1 MKRLVALLLCLMLP
15 VSFAL
20 AETPDGKFPGF
31 YTPPAM
37 NEGQYPIAGE
47 NLTLT
52 YWMPINAG
60 AANFISSYDENP
72 SYQYIQEQTGVDI
85 QFIHPAAGT
94 EKESFQLLLGGDLP
108 DMILLPNGSYYTGD
122 LQAMYEDGIIIDLTP
137 YLDEYAPQYKQVS
150 SENDLAVAQCYSD
163 GKALGFYKITYAD
176 KMPYVR
182 VNTNKDWLDEM
193 GVAEPKT
200 IAEYEAYFDW
210 ILANKPGVTPIF
222 VGTFSGTGSMEMNL
236 FTGAFDF
243 LYSWYVTK
251 DDSTKVAYWANSP
264 EYKEFLTMMNSW
276 YNKGYLGKDFLG
288 MTMTE
293 AQAQFDAG
301 KLGAIVDSVDATYSR
316 VTALGENGFTTTNLP
331 YMRKEADSVLGSGLA
346 NTPVGDGGE
355 WVTVITTACKHP
367 ELAVQY
373 LNYGYTYEGSLPF
386 TFGLE
391 GVHWNWGEDG
401 VPKFTDEIL
410 NNPKGMTISNVSYA
424 LKIHFGAKYCY
435 PDSIGHPGT
444 ASNTEALRIRTMWKG
459 DTNEQNFLQLPPV
472 KLTAEESAERTE
484 LMTQVDTYAK
494 EMMVKYITGA
504 ESLDTFD
511 SYIQE
516 VNEYG
521 LTRATEITQG
531 ALDRFLGK

>member
-1 MKRLVALLLCLMLP
+1 MKKLVVLFLCLMLL
-15 VSFAL
+15 VSVAF
-20 AETPDGKFPGF
+20 AETEDGKLPGF
-31 YTPPAM
+31 YTPPAI
-37 NEGQYPIAGE
+37 NEGQYPIEGD
-47 NLTLT
+47 NLKLT
-52 YWMPINAG
+52 YWMPLNAG

-72 SYQYIQEQTGVDI
+72 SYQLIQKETGVDI
-85 QFIHPAAGT
+85 EFIHPASGT

-108 DMILLPNGSYYTGD
+108 DMILLPRGDYYTGD
-122 LQAMYEDGIIIDLTP
+122 LQAMYDDGIIIDLTP

-150 SENDLAVAQCYSD
+150 SETDLAVAQCYSD

-210 ILANKPGVTPIF
+210 ILANKSGVTPLFI
-222 VGTFSGTGSMEMNL
+222 GTFTNTSAMEMNL

-243 LYSWYVTK
+243 LYSWYVPK
-251 DDSTKVAYWANSP
+251 DDPTRAAYWASAP
-264 EYKEFLTMMNSW
+264 EYKEFLTLMNSW

-288 MTMTE
+288 MTITE

-301 KLGAIVDSVDATYSR
+301 KLGAIVDSVDATFSR
-316 VTALGENGFTTTNLP
+316 VQALGDKGFTTTNLP
-331 YMRKEADSVLGSGLA
+331 YMRKETDSVLGSGLA

-355 WVTVITTACKHP
+355 WVTVVTSACKNP
-367 ELAVQY
+367 EAAVQY

-386 TFGLE
+386 TFGIE

-401 VPKFTDEIL
+401 IPKFTDEIL
-410 NNPKGMTISNVSYA
+410 KNPLGMTISNVSYA

-444 ASNTEALRIRTMWKG
+444 ASNEEALRIRTMWKG
-459 DTNEQNFLQLPPV
+459 DTNDQNFLQMPPV
-472 KLTAEESAERTE
+472 KLTAEESAERSE
-484 LMTQVDTYAK
+484 LMAQVDTFAK

-504 ESLDTFD
+504 ESLDHFD
-511 SYIQE
+511 SYVDE

-521 LTRATEITQG
+521 LTRATEITQA